1 MVNFPIFL
9 RRRSLFCHN
18 SLFYDF
24 SEELVMLS
32 SVQRK
37 LDENHQHNVIPCPE
51 LAKNLTS
58 EFLANST
65 PILYK
70 INPRFSKNGSL
81 AQN

>member
-9 RRRSLFCHN
+9 RNRSLFCHK

-24 SEELVMLS
+24 SEELVMVS

-37 LDENHQHNVIPCPE
+37 LDENHPHNVIPCPE
-51 LAKNLTS
+51 IAKNLTS

-65 PILYK
+65 SFLCK
-70 INPRFSKNGSL
+70 SNPRFSKNGNL